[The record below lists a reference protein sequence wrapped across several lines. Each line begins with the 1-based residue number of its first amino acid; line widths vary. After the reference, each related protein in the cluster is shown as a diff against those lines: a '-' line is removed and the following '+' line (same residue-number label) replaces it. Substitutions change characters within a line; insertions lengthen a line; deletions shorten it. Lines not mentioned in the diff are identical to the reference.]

1 MSNAASRWRRKRV
14 KEEMAKKRAEKTIDA
29 VKDKFINPTEE
40 ELEELS
46 QAIADIIEE
55 SKEEEKESE

>member
-1 MSNAASRWRRKRV
+1 
-14 KEEMAKKRAEKTIDA
+14 MAKKRAEKTIDA